1 MLINAAKAKK
11 DERPYSTML
20 ILMQILLQ
28 LLAFTLLSL
37 SLTRHYTQVMS
48 QAQRLAKSTVL
59 TFRVSGYLL
68 LIIAIVYGVYSWG
81 LALGLVYSLATA
93 TLVSTFLAVLLT
105 YKPHYLAFVIL
116 PFKPKDLTL

>member
-1 MLINAAKAKK
+1 
-11 DERPYSTML
+11 
-20 ILMQILLQ
+20 MQILLQ

-68 LIIAIVYGVYSWG
+68 LTTAIVYAVYNWG
-81 LALGLVYSLATA
+81 WALGLVYSLATA
-93 TLVSTFLAVLLT
+93 TLVSTLLAVLLT